1 MKIKEINR
9 FSNRVYDAVIRLLP
23 QLAPGADL
31 PSKEQFKKILNSDMT
46 HFFIV
51 EVDNNEIG
59 MFTLASYY
67 APTGIKVWMEDVV
80 IDESHRGKGLGREMM
95 HFAIEYAKST
105 GAKTLDLTSKP
116 ERIAANQLY
125 KKTGF
130 VLRET
135 NVYRYQLK

>member
-1 MKIKEINR
+1 MNIKKINR

-31 PSKEQFKKILNSDMT
+31 PSKEHFKKILKSDMT
-46 HFFIV
+46 HFFIA

-59 MFTLASYY
+59 MFTLASYH

-80 IDESHRGKGLGREMM
+80 IDEAHRGKGFGKEMM

-116 ERIAANQLY
+116 TRIAANQLY